1 MFMFIRSF
9 IFILPISN
17 LTEIYPFKK
26 YSINTGFLVIKVY
39 MDQSLHSVD
48 YLCVR
53 LSSVE
58 SNAKTLL
65 KKSGRGLPWWYSG

>member
-39 MDQSLHSVD
+39 MDRSLHSVD